1 MTIRLIFL
9 LIVKLLRFIIFVT
22 FLVFICSRMVIILIT
37 MVVYIKGIFNI
48 SFIISDI
55 VFYLT
60 KKLSDDK
67 FYYINDRSEISEHL
81 GQFRAVVIAHFK
93 DDKTLKYKF
102 FDDALCDNDDVD
114 VLVGFGDTDMGIKP
128 DSFAIYNAEGRYFV
142 FDSKWETE
150 NIKKWV
156 YLHSFPFVINYDSHY
171 NRFIFSKNHDIKSLI
186 VYMSEDNEPLQNHE
200 LHDILEELGE
210 QMMGQSF
217 VVDMQADVGGMI
229 DYFGFER
236 ETLPLFFYVCFHCLV
251 DV

>member
-1 MTIRLIFL
+1 M
-9 LIVKLLRFIIFVT
+9 
-22 FLVFICSRMVIILIT
+22 
-37 MVVYIKGIFNI
+37 MVVYKRGMFNV

-67 FYYINDRSEISEHL
+67 FYFITDPSEIAEHL
-81 GQFRAVVIAHFK
+81 GQYRAVVVANFR

-114 VLVGFGDTDMGIKP
+114 VLVGFGDTDMGVKP
-128 DSFAIYNAEGRYFV
+128 DSFAIYNAEGRFFV

-156 YLHSFPFVINYDSHY
+156 YVHSFPLVLNYDSHY

-186 VYMSEDNEPLQNHE
+186 VYMSEDNEPLQNRE

-217 VVDMQADVGGMI
+217 VLDMQADVGGMI

-236 ETLPLFFYVCFHCLV
+236 ETLPLFFYVCFNCLA
-251 DV
+251 DDIGGIG